1 MPDQVTVFSKRL
13 SRRMALKGL
22 AVFAF
27 AVSEWGCATS
37 AVPSSTSP
45 TPTATLAPGSVV
57 YTYTGQTQALA
68 VAWSPSGK
76 HLASGSRDTTAQ
88 TWDAFTGQHA
98 VIYRGHRDVVT
109 SLAWSPNEQHVA
121 SASLDKTVQVW
132 DAATG
137 APLFTY
143 RGHSEG
149 VNSVSW
155 SPDGKY
161 IASGSSDKTM
171 QVWDALS
178 GKLLYTYRGHT
189 DEVTVVLWSPD
200 GSRIATGSIDN
211 TVQICAASSG
221 NRLFTYRGH
230 SGKISAVSWSPDS
243 TYIAS
248 GSFDKSVQVW
258 NTSTGIALYT
268 YRGYNIKQANA
279 NPTAGVLPD
288 LIYAT
293 AWSHNGKRIA
303 ILTQEYCGD
312 DCGVVVTWDALTEQ
326 HLIFYPTSP
335 MLTLAWSPDDRH
347 FAVVLENG
355 NVIAGGQTVVQITR
369 AL

>member
-1 MPDQVTVFSKRL
+1 MQDQVTQFPSRL
-13 SRRMALKGL
+13 SRRIVLKGL
-22 AVFAF
+22 VAFAF
-27 AVSEWGCATS
+27 AMSEWGCAAS
-37 AVPSSTSP
+37 PVPSSTSP
-45 TPTATLAPGSVV
+45 TTTATLAPGSVI
-57 YTYTGQTQALA
+57 YTYTGQTQVLA

-76 HLASGSRDTTAQ
+76 RVASGSRDTTAQ
-88 TWDAFTGQHA
+88 AWDAFTGQHA
-98 VIYRGHRDVVT
+98 VIYRGHRDAVT
-109 SLAWSPNEQHVA
+109 SLSWSPNGQRIA

-137 APLFTY
+137 EQRFTY
-143 RGHSEG
+143 HGHTAG
-149 VNSVSW
+149 VTSVSW

-171 QVWDALS
+171 QVWDSAT
-178 GKLLYTYRGHT
+178 GRLLYTYRGHT

-200 GSRIATGSIDN
+200 GSRIATGSIDKS
-211 TVQICAASSG
+211 VQICDASSG
-221 NRLFTYRGH
+221 KRLYTYKGH
-230 SGKISAVSWSPDS
+230 SGEISAIAWSPDS

-258 NTSTGIALYT
+258 SASTGAALYT
-268 YRGYNIKQANA
+268 YRGYNVKQAGA
-279 NPTAGVLPD
+279 NPAAGVLPD

-293 AWSHNGKRIA
+293 TWSHNGKRIA
-303 ILTQEYCGD
+303 IVTQEYCGD
-312 DCGVVVTWDALTEQ
+312 DCGVVVTWDALTGQ

-369 AL
+369 AP